1 MKKRRLGRTD
11 IIVKPLGFGGARI
24 GFERSSQIEVD
35 QIMDTLLDEDIIF
48 VDTAS
53 SYSGSETLIGNA
65 MGDRRD
71 RFVLSTKVPNVP
83 GDGAGLNWS
92 AKSIEQAIDSSLSHL
107 RTDHLDVVHLH
118 GPSLQTLMDGEAVN
132 AVQRAQKS
140 GKCKYIGFSGDGS
153 AAMAAIKLE
162 VFDTLQTSFNLVDQK
177 AGTEILPAAREAGL
191 GIIAKRPLANGTFG
205 KTRSPYEYADEY
217 FERTRGIRVP
227 AGGPVDPYELSL
239 RFALSNS
246 MIDICIVGTTCA
258 EHIVDNA
265 RSMDKGKLNDETIA
279 SLIQQFAELGKEWHP
294 LN

>member
-1 MKKRRLGRTD
+1 MRKRRLGRTD
-11 IIVKPLGFGGARI
+11 IVVNPLGFGGARI
-24 GFERSSQIEVD
+24 GFEHASQTEVD
-35 QIMDTLLDEDIIF
+35 RIMDTLLDVDCIF

-53 SYSGSETLIGNA
+53 SYAGSEALIGNA
-65 MGDRRD
+65 IKGRRD
-71 RFVLSTKVPNVP
+71 RFVLATKTPNVP
-83 GDGAGLNWS
+83 GDGTGLNWS
-92 AKSIEQAIDSSLSHL
+92 GKSIEQAIDSSLSNL
-107 RTDHLDVVHLH
+107 RTDYLDVVHLH
-118 GPSLQTLMDGEAVN
+118 GASFKTLMDGDAVN
-132 AVQRAQKS
+132 AIQKAQKS

-177 AGTEILPAAREAGL
+177 ACTEILPVARAAEL

-217 FERTRGIRVP
+217 FERTRDIRVP
-227 AGGPVDPYELSL
+227 AGGPLDPYELSL

-258 EHIVDNA
+258 DHIVDNA
-265 RSMDKGKLNDETIA
+265 RSMAKGKLSDEIIA
-279 SLIQQFAELGKEWHP
+279 SLVQQFAELGKEWEP